1 MSILQARMFVCNLVA
16 FSLIILAMGQDFDT
30 LFNNIKYSEVDS
42 DPFFG
47 SPTTPSTTRA
57 TSTAKTTATM
67 TASNST
73 SNKTTT
79 AQALSSQRED
89 AVNATGKHRVVEIS
103 AIFQVQCFSLLGSR
117 GAEEA

>member
-57 TSTAKTTATM
+57 TSATM

-79 AQALSSQRED
+79 AQALSSHRED